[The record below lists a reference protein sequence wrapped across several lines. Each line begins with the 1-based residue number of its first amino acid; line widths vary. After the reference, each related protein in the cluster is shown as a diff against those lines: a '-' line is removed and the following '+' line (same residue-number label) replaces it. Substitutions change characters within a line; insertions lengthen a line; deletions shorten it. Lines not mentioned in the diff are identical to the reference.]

1 MVKTFWATALTLPLF
16 LGAAGAGAE
25 TALRLAFIGAE
36 ADSAYNGVLQGVK
49 EANLQGRFLG
59 WNYSLSRFAA
69 ADLEGLDPSPFMA
82 FIVASGAE
90 TLRQA
95 GRRFSGRAVLN
106 VGAGDDA
113 LRQACSQNLLHVIPS
128 DRMLEDAKGQWRQK
142 SPGAEIMASGW
153 HPDFVKFAAR
163 DLNKR
168 FRKAFSQP
176 MDQRAWAGW
185 AAVKMISDSI
195 VRKNLSDPAA
205 LLRHLKTDLS
215 FDGQK
220 GLDLNFRDT
229 GQLRQLVLIASA
241 AGELL
246 GEAPVRGVA
255 RPDDVDS
262 LGRPSCKP

>member
-1 MVKTFWATALTLPLF
+1 MVKTFLATALTLPLF

-95 GRRFSGRAVLN
+95 GRRFPGRAVLN

-113 LRQACSQNLLHVIPS
+113 LRQACNQNLLHVIPS

-195 VRKNLSDPAA
+195 VRKNLRDPAA

-229 GQLRQLVLIASA
+229 GQLRQLILIASA

-255 RPDDVDS
+255 RPGDVDS